1 MKSDT
6 GLAPG
11 ELLNPVLG
19 LVERDG
25 EAALAGL
32 DDLIRLYPDDSRL
45 PFLQGSVLAGL
56 ERYAEAR
63 TAMQKA
69 VDIEPGF
76 AIARFQLAFLVL
88 TSGDEMAARSIW
100 TPLLDLPDDHP
111 LRLFVDG
118 LEAMVADRFPE
129 AISLIEAGMAG
140 NTELPPLNRNM
151 AILIQEMRNRLG
163 GQEGGEDV
171 ESGAHF
177 LLKQSSFKETRH

>member
-1 MKSDT
+1 MTPDD
-6 GLAPG
+6 
-11 ELLNPVLG
+11 LLNPVLG

-25 EAALAGL
+25 DAALAGL
-32 DDLIRLYPDDSRL
+32 DDLIRLYPDDARL

-88 TSGDEMAARSIW
+88 TSGDAAGARAIW
-100 TPLLDLPDDHP
+100 TPLLDLPAEHP
-111 LRLFVDG
+111 LKLFVDG
-118 LEAMVADRFPE
+118 LEAMLTDRFGD
-129 AISLIEAGMAG
+129 AISLIEAGIER
-140 NTELPPLNRNM
+140 NRDLPPLNRNM
-151 AILIQEMRNRLG
+151 AILIQEMRDRLG
-163 GQEGGEDV
+163 VPQDEDANDV

-177 LLKQSSFKETRH
+177 LLKQSSFKGTRH